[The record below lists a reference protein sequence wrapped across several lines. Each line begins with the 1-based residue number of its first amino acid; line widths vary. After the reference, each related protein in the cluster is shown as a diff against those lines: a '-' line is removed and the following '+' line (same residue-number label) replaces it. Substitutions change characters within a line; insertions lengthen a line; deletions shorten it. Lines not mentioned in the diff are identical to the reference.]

1 MKRRKGFIALLLS
14 VVMVMSLFS
23 GVAFASESTTPTQT
37 QATEQ
42 PGEPEPSQTPSA
54 EPSPA
59 GEEDNG
65 AEETPTQTQ
74 ATEQPGRARAVPNAV
89 GRTVSCGGGG

>member
-37 QATEQ
+37 QAT
-42 PGEPEPSQTPSA
+42 GTA
-54 EPSPA
+54 RRA
-59 GEEDNG
+59 G
-65 AEETPTQTQ
+65 
-74 ATEQPGRARAVPNAV
+74 AVPNAV
-89 GRTVSCGGGG
+89 GRTASCGGGG